1 MSQPKPIRIAILG
14 VGGIARKAYLP
25 LLRTWPGVK
34 IVGVGSRTTQT
45 VEKVCADWQID
56 FGTTSVEALLD
67 QKPQAVFVLSP
78 TLKHAEHA
86 RLLLE
91 AGVDVFLEK
100 PATESS
106 RLTWQLVELA
116 RQKER
121 LLMVGFNRRSAL
133 LYRQA
138 KDIFAGRPIQL
149 CIAEKHRPSAFHVS
163 LYNNYLDDTIHQ
175 IDLLRFFC
183 GELAPQHTAFQMQD
197 GHLVG
202 AASSLT
208 IQQGGGMGLLQTSL
222 QAGTWQERL
231 TLHGSGLTV
240 EVDAFRELRVKEGAK
255 VEVFGRDRPGRWLSG
270 LEERG
275 FSGEIR
281 QFFECLQT
289 RQQPASDGI
298 NAARTQELVE
308 KLVAITGES
317 TQMVPYETPYA

>member
-1 MSQPKPIRIAILG
+1 MPHQKPVRIAILG
-14 VGGIARKAYLP
+14 VGSIARKAYLP
-25 LLRTWPGVK
+25 LLRTWPGVQ
-34 IVGVGSRTTQT
+34 ITGICSRTTQT

-56 FGTTSVEALLD
+56 FGTTHLEALLE
-67 QKPQAVFVLSP
+67 QNPQAVFVLSP
-78 TLKHAEHA
+78 TLKHAEHTQ
-86 RLLLE
+86 LLLE

-106 RLTWQLVELA
+106 HRTWELVELA
-116 RQKER
+116 RQKKQI
-121 LLMVGFNRRSAL
+121 LMVGFNRRSAL

-138 KDIFAGRPIQL
+138 KDIFGDRPIQM

-183 GELAPQHTAFQMQD
+183 GEMEPQHTTFQMQG

-202 AASSLT
+202 AASSLAL
-208 IQQGGGMGLLQTSL
+208 QQGGGIALLQTSL
-222 QAGTWQERL
+222 QSGTWQERL
-231 TLHGSGLTV
+231 TLHGGGLTV

-275 FSGEIR
+275 FYGEIR
-281 QFFECLQT
+281 QFFDSLQT
-289 RQQPASDGI
+289 RQQPASDGV

-308 KLVAITGES
+308 KLVAITGQS
-317 TQMVPYETPYA
+317 TTMIPYETPYA